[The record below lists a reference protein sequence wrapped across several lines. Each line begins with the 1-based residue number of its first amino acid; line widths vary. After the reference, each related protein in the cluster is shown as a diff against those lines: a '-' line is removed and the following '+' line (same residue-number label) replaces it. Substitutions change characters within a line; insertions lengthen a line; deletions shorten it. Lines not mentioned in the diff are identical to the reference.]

1 MSGKL
6 IVITAPSGAG
16 KTTIARHLLSVYPML
31 EFSVSATTRA
41 RRPEEVHGQDYY
53 FLTEEQFRLRIENNS
68 FVEWEEVYKGTYYG
82 TLKDEIESIWKTGK
96 DVLFDVDVKGAIN
109 LKQQYTNKAL
119 TLFIKPP
126 SIETLLER
134 LRNRAT
140 DSLEKI
146 EERIAKAQQ
155 ELQYEP
161 YFDVTI
167 VNDSLPEAIREA
179 MAVTDRFLFSENV
192 L

>member
-1 MSGKL
+1 
-6 IVITAPSGAG
+6 
-16 KTTIARHLLSVYPML
+16 ML

-41 RRPEEVHGQDYY
+41 RRPEEVHGKDYY
-53 FLTEEQFRLRIENNS
+53 FLTEEQFRLRIANNS
-68 FVEWEEVYKGTYYG
+68 FVEWEEVYKGTFYG
-82 TLKDEIESIWKTGK
+82 TLRDEIESIWKTGK

-192 L
+192 LWNAWTCGAFDLCQPKIIVDRALM

>member
-1 MSGKL
+1 
-6 IVITAPSGAG
+6 
-16 KTTIARHLLSVYPML
+16 
-31 EFSVSATTRA
+31 
-41 RRPEEVHGQDYY
+41 
-53 FLTEEQFRLRIENNS
+53 
-68 FVEWEEVYKGTYYG
+68 
-82 TLKDEIESIWKTGK
+82 
-96 DVLFDVDVKGAIN
+96 
-109 LKQQYTNKAL
+109 
-119 TLFIKPP
+119 
-126 SIETLLER
+126 LLER